1 MAVIEAKDETFMESV
16 KEGVS
21 LIDFYST
28 HCGPCR
34 ALLPTL
40 LEIEGELPFIN
51 LVKVNT
57 DYCTDTAD
65 RYRVDALPTLM
76 LAKDGVITPYEGE
89 RDGDSIREALGA
101 LLYD

>member
-1 MAVIEAKDETFMESV
+1 MAIYEAKDDNFDELI
-16 KEGVS
+16 KDGVS
-21 LIDFYST
+21 IIDFYST

-40 LEIEGELPFIN
+40 LKIEGELPFIN

-57 DYCTDTAD
+57 DFCPELAD
-65 RYRVDALPTLM
+65 RFQIQSLPTLF
-76 LAKDGVITPYEGE
+76 LSKDGRTEPYDDTRNEDDLKQAIG
-89 RDGDSIREALGA
+89 S